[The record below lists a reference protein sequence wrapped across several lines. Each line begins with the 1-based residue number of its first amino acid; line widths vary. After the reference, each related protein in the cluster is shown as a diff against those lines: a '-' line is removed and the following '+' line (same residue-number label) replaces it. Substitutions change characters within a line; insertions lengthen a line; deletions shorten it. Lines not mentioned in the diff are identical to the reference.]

1 MPLVRSEPFH
11 FLYYFRTTQHLGLAD
26 LRCIVLCFLCWFTH
40 GHDNN
45 FLPLIF
51 FLVSI
56 TSNLKVDGR
65 RYHPRCRPE
74 QMSRPLAPTF
84 PWVILYSMLPS
95 IFFAVLNE
103 STSWLVT
110 QSVRDMVRKMPHHA
124 VEDAQKASTRWIF
137 TQNPPW
143 ALRGDRWK

>member
-1 MPLVRSEPFH
+1 MSPGADES
-11 FLYYFRTTQHLGLAD
+11 TSGADISLG
-26 LRCIVLCFLCWFTH
+26 
-40 GHDNN
+40 
-45 FLPLIF
+45 
-51 FLVSI
+51 
-56 TSNLKVDGR
+56 
-65 RYHPRCRPE
+65 
-74 QMSRPLAPTF
+74 
-84 PWVILYSMLPS
+84 YSLQYAA
-95 IFFAVLNE
+95 IDFFAVLNE